1 MNREFVVNT
10 PSLIH
15 LRETK
20 PNCNIY
26 LTLWCNIV
34 FIVSLPFFFE
44 APITA
49 FVFTMI
55 SSLFSLKRLCIYE
68 DFFTFFF
75 DPSWQRIAQN
85 SAKMSNVF
93 YMRVR
98 VKKDVDGK
106 FDYEK
111 RRISKLSSLVP
122 PLAYLAWLK
131 LSQGGS

>member
-1 MNREFVVNT
+1 MLQHSAYSFFT
-10 PSLIH
+10 
-15 LRETK
+15 
-20 PNCNIY
+20 
-26 LTLWCNIV
+26 
-34 FIVSLPFFFE
+34 FFFE
-44 APITA
+44 AT
-49 FVFTMI
+49 
-55 SSLFSLKRLCIYE
+55 LYYCIRIYD
-68 DFFTFFF
+68 DFLTFFF

-111 RRISKLSSLVP
+111 RRISKLSSPVA

-131 LSQGGS
+131 PSQ